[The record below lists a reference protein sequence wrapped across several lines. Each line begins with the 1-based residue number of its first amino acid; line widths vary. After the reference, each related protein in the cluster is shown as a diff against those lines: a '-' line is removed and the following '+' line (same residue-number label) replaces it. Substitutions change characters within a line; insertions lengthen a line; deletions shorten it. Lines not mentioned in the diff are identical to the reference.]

1 MVQKGTKCLSFV
13 VIQKDS
19 EYSDEIV
26 REYDDVEWLQHCLM
40 TEDGVVG
47 CIVSLLALPNIY
59 YKSCMNDD
67 QLTKQIKH
75 L

>member
-1 MVQKGTKCLSFV
+1 MVKKGTKCLSFV

-19 EYSDEIV
+19 EDSDEIV

-47 CIVSLLALPNIY
+47 CIVSLHRSA
-59 YKSCMNDD
+59 
-67 QLTKQIKH
+67 KH
-75 L
+75 LLQIMYE